1 MKSALALAVLT
12 ASTIALAQQTTPPSP
27 AQPRT
32 TTTSTTPQ
40 EQTAPPAG
48 SSSRMSETDKQT
60 LTRDCTRQVQASHPS
75 VPAKDIRGFCE
86 QEVNSYSSPR

>member
-1 MKSALALAVLT
+1 MKTALALAVLT

-27 AQPRT
+27 AQPQ
-32 TTTSTTPQ
+32 TSTTPQ
-40 EQTAPPAG
+40 AQKALPVG

-75 VPAKDIRGFCE
+75 VPEKDIRGYCE

>member
-12 ASTIALAQQTTPPSP
+12 ASTIALAQQATPPSP

-32 TTTSTTPQ
+32 STTPQ
-40 EQTAPPAG
+40 EQPVPPTGA
-48 SSSRMSETDKQT
+48 SSRMSETDKRT

-75 VPAKDIRGFCE
+75 VPAKDIRGYCE
-86 QEVNSYSSPR
+86 QEVNSYASPR

>member
-27 AQPRT
+27 AQPQ
-32 TTTSTTPQ
+32 TSTTPQ
-40 EQTAPPAG
+40 EPTAPPAG

-75 VPAKDIRGFCE
+75 VPEKDIRGYCE

>member
-12 ASTIALAQQTTPPSP
+12 ASTIALAQQTTPPSSAHP
-27 AQPRT
+27 Q
-32 TTTSTTPQ
+32 TSTTPQ
-40 EQTAPPAG
+40 AQKALQVG

-75 VPAKDIRGFCE
+75 VPEKDIRGYCE

>member
-1 MKSALALAVLT
+1 MKTALALAVLT
-12 ASTIALAQQTTPPSP
+12 ASTIALAQQITPPSP
-27 AQPRT
+27 PQPR
-32 TTTSTTPQ
+32 TSTTPQ